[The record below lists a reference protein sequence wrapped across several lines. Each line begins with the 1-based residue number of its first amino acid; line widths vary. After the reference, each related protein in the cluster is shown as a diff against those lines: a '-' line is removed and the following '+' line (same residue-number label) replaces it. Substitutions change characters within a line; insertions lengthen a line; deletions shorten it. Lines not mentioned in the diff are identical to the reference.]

1 MIVVGVASQA
11 QGRGVQIKVC
21 FDALFQGLGK
31 GDGKAITH
39 GLDAEDFEGDLARPV
54 NLLQSE
60 GAIAQ

>member
-1 MIVVGVASQA
+1 MVVVGVASQA

-31 GDGKAITH
+31 GDAKPSLVA
-39 GLDAEDFEGDLARPV
+39 DAEDFEGDLAHPV